1 MRRCR
6 CCRRRRRRNQVRCYV
21 FISTTNVPVRGAIVS
36 CTFCDRRRI
45 IYRRTDIFGTAV
57 FNLPDGEYLF
67 RCECVPSFLSP
78 SQEDFFIKLNCC
90 RCEADLLFP
99 ATFLGTNAIN
109 QLPLS
114 NTELIQSNQQSIFNN
129 VSGLINNTSPPQTT
143 VTNTYIQP
151 VNTSNNTGSSIG
163 SAAVNNSTGAESN
176 QVIITAPPS
185 NPESNKSQQTDQTTM
200 QTMARIKQYGSS
212 TAGLTRLRQN
222 SQTQTVQKSVG
233 QYINP
238 QNRTYKS

>member
-6 CCRRRRRRNQVRCYV
+6 CRRRRRNQVRCYV
-21 FISTTNVPVRGAIVS
+21 FISPTNIPVRGAIVS

-78 SQEDFFIKLNCC
+78 SQEDFCITLNCC

-109 QLPLS
+109 QLPLT

-129 VSGLINNTSPPQTT
+129 VSGLINNTSPPNPT
-143 VTNTYIQP
+143 VTNTYIPP
-151 VNTSNNTGSSIG
+151 VNTQNSGSSIG
-163 SAAVNNSTGAESN
+163 SPAVIDNTALQSDATT
-176 QVIITAPPS
+176 ITAQPN
-185 NPESNKSQQTDQTTM
+185 NPTPVETQNQQGNQATM
-200 QTMARIKQYGSS
+200 QTMAKVRQYGSS
-212 TAGLTRLRQN
+212 TSGVSRLNKSSQN
-222 SQTQTVQKSVG
+222 QTYAKPVEH
-233 QYINP
+233 YINP
-238 QNRTYKS
+238 QPRTYKG